1 MLKGKTTTPS
11 STQQSV
17 SPEEQTSDGVESSKE
32 AQESEECDA
41 ANVEDLVTTASD
53 EGSEEKDDM
62 KESEVGK
69 LTCACR

>member
-1 MLKGKTTTPS
+1 
-11 STQQSV
+11 
-17 SPEEQTSDGVESSKE
+17 VESSKE

-41 ANVEDLVTTASD
+41 ANVEDMVTTASD
-53 EGSEEKDDM
+53 EGSEGKDDM